1 MKTIMKTKLDES
13 RLFFCC
19 INLLVAALMFYLS
32 KQTPFYSDDIGHA
45 MNVDGTRIVSVKEIF
60 EMANLSYFTWGGRYL
75 SQLLVRYFIV
85 FHRSLYNTL
94 NAIIFVSY
102 ACTIHHYVYSKRVSN
117 IFLVIIYCFLWLFTP
132 SFGGS
137 YLWMTGSITYLWFM
151 LPILVIGFIYYGRW
165 KRIISGEESYRSGNL
180 VIRLFKCLGLF
191 FLGVIAGWSIEAASS
206 TLLFALSVF
215 LLILKRKKYRIDIEY
230 VCGWLGVLIGWCLLI
245 LAPGNF
251 ARAGVVNESA
261 NILKRYIFRIGRETF
276 YSLSYLTI
284 PFGIAVAMLL
294 YLNTISIM
302 GLKDTG
308 RSHGSN
314 MPWRLENTRE
324 PFFFVLL
331 ALISIYVMTFSAAF
345 ANRIF
350 ITPIALLLIAIGLL
364 CKKWLDSG
372 EENVP
377 DISARRKAL
386 GVMCFFIG
394 VYCLVQV
401 CTAILTCSVHSIPI
415 EKYIDYHYGEAERG
429 VIN

>member
-1 MKTIMKTKLDES
+1 M
-13 RLFFCC
+13 
-19 INLLVAALMFYLS
+19 
-32 KQTPFYSDDIGHA
+32 
-45 MNVDGTRIVSVKEIF
+45 
-60 EMANLSYFTWGGRYL
+60 
-75 SQLLVRYFIV
+75 
-85 FHRSLYNTL
+85 
-94 NAIIFVSY
+94 
-102 ACTIHHYVYSKRVSN
+102 
-117 IFLVIIYCFLWLFTP
+117 
-132 SFGGS
+132 
-137 YLWMTGSITYLWFM
+137 
-151 LPILVIGFIYYGRW
+151 
-165 KRIISGEESYRSGNL
+165 
-180 VIRLFKCLGLF
+180 
-191 FLGVIAGWSIEAASS
+191 
-206 TLLFALSVF
+206 LFALSVF